1 MLLIPAAVAMLQAQ
15 NPYSGN
21 AKEVDV
27 GRGLFRILCAPC
39 HGITAKGGRGP
50 DLTTGVY
57 NNGNTDKDL
66 FRVIGHGVSGTEMPG
81 YAARFGED
89 NVWRLI
95 AYLRQVTERQDP
107 PPNGD
112 RASGEKLF
120 WGKGGCGNCHR
131 VGLRG
136 SAAGPE
142 LTKIGRRRSLGY
154 LRQSLV
160 DPNADLTTGFYK
172 ITAYPPGGRAI
183 AGVQR
188 GYDNFSC
195 QLMTTDGELHSFPRD
210 ETTRCE
216 REFASIMPSYKA
228 MSESERNDLLVY
240 MMSLRGE

>member
-1 MLLIPAAVAMLQAQ
+1 MVAASGLQAQ
-15 NPYSGN
+15 NPFSGN

-39 HGITAKGGRGP
+39 HGINAKGGRGP
-50 DLTTGVY
+50 DLTSGVF
-57 NNGNTDKDL
+57 NAGSTDRDL
-66 FRVIGHGVSGTEMPG
+66 FRVIGNGVAGTEMPG
-81 YAARFGED
+81 YAARYGED

-95 AYLRQVTERQDP
+95 AYLRTATERQDP

-112 RASGEKLF
+112 RVAGEKLF

-131 VGLRG
+131 IGLKG

-142 LTKIGRRRSLGY
+142 LTRIGRRRSLNY
-154 LRQSLV
+154 VRQSLT
-160 DPNADLTTGFYK
+160 DPNADLTAGFYK
-172 ITAYPPGGRAI
+172 ITAYPPGGAAI
-183 AGVQR
+183 TGVQR

-195 QLMTTDGELHSFPRD
+195 QLMTTSGEFHSFPRD

-216 REFASIMPSYKA
+216 REFTSLMPSYKGLA
-228 MSESERNDLLVY
+228 QGEINDLLVY